1 MNLDERTLEKIADC
15 WVRFRRVMH
24 VSELDEDCKHVICTF
39 LLKIAEDDKDF
50 IDDLEIREDV
60 EFCQKSERKP
70 VVPGVL

>member
-1 MNLDERTLEKIADC
+1 
-15 WVRFRRVMH
+15 MH